1 MFCGKCGASVSETAK
16 FCMACGNPVPPIQP
30 EASPD
35 PIVQEA
41 PAAPPASAPVKRSKK
56 KLVIWLIIAAL
67 ILAAGATTGCLLLR
81 KNTPRKVAYAAMD
94 AIFEP
99 DAGALF
105 DLIPKQVLEEEFGGR
120 LGQKTAKAQLQE
132 NLEDMLSDYHR
143 YYEDPEIEYNVVDVH
158 KLPDSVLEELQEV
171 YEDEFDCQ
179 ITDAREVIVHLVI
192 TDDDD
197 AYYSS
202 VDMLTLV
209 KVDGKW
215 YLDYRFLIALC

>member
-1 MFCGKCGASVSETAK
+1 M
-16 FCMACGNPVPPIQP
+16 P
-30 EASPD
+30 
-35 PIVQEA
+35 
-41 PAAPPASAPVKRSKK
+41 
-56 KLVIWLIIAAL
+56 W
-67 ILAAGATTGCLLLR
+67 
-81 KNTPRKVAYAAMD
+81 
-94 AIFEP
+94 
-99 DAGALF
+99 
-105 DLIPKQVLEEEFGGR
+105 
-120 LGQKTAKAQLQE
+120 QKTAKAQLQE

>member
-1 MFCGKCGASVSETAK
+1 MFCGKCGACVKDSAK
-16 FCMACGNPVPPIQP
+16 FCMTCGNPVPPIQP

-41 PAAPPASAPVKRSKK
+41 PAAPPAPAPVKRSKK

>member
-1 MFCGKCGASVSETAK
+1 MFCGKCGASVKDSAK
-16 FCMACGNPVPPIQP
+16 FCMTCGSPVIPIQP
-30 EASPD
+30 EA
-35 PIVQEA
+35 
-41 PAAPPASAPVKRSKK
+41 PPAPIEQEVPAIPPAPVKRSKK

-105 DLIPKQVLEEEFGGR
+105 DLLPKQVLEEEFGGR

-132 NLEDMLSDYHR
+132 NLEDMLSDHHR
-143 YYEDPEIEYNVVDVH
+143 YYEDPEIEYSVVDVH